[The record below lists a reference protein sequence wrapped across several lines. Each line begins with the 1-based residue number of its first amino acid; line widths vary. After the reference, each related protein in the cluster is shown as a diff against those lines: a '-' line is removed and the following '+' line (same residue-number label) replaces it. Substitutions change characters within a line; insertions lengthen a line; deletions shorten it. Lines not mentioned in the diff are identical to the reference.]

1 MDAIIAAEGLS
12 ITGGGRD
19 ALLSLSGGDMRRV
32 LNVMQA
38 CHMAFPGD
46 IDERAVYL
54 CTGSPLPEDMAR
66 YLHLLLNEDFK
77 AAFTEVRTSAH
88 TSGYALSDILR
99 EVTVLVLALGLPGP
113 VLAQLLDD
121 MSTLEWRLAAGASEK
136 VQLAALVGAFM
147 VARETMTPP

>member
-1 MDAIIAAEGLS
+1 MDAIIAAEGLTVS
-12 ITGGGRD
+12 AGGRD
-19 ALLSLSGGDMRRV
+19 ALLGLSGGDMRRV

-38 CHMAFPGD
+38 CHMAFPKG
-46 IDERAVYL
+46 IDEKAVYL
-54 CTGSPLPEDMAR
+54 CTGSPLPDDMAR
-66 YLHLLLNEDFK
+66 YLHLLLNESFK
-77 AAFTEVRTSAH
+77 VAFAEVRSSAH

-99 EVTVLVLALGLPGP
+99 EVTVLVLAMGLPGP

-147 VARETMTPP
+147 VARESMTP